1 MMPFEDTEILEFNQY
16 QKSDTAPFIIY
27 ADVECIIEMIDGCK
41 NNPKNASPT
50 KVSKYIPSDFSI
62 STISSFSDIENKH
75 DAYRGK
81 S

>member
-1 MMPFEDTEILEFNQY
+1 MPFEDTEILEFNQY

-41 NNPKNASPT
+41 NNPKNVSPT

-81 S
+81 N